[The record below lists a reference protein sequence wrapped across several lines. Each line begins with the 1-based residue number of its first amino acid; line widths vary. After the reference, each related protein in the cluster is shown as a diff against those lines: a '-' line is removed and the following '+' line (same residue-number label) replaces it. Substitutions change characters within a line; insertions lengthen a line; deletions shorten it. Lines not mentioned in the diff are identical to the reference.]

1 MSNTKRSIEPI
12 APGRQFGRYTVGQR
26 LARGGMGEVWL
37 ASAHGPGGFQ
47 KRVVIKTVLPDLV
60 AKPGYV
66 EMLVREASLS
76 AQLDHQNI
84 VQVFDL
90 GCIGGLYYIAMEYLS
105 GRTLAQILRRACAAG
120 VRIPVPALVT
130 MMAACCDGLE
140 YAHARADADGKPLG
154 LLHRDISPSNI
165 MVTFAG
171 RVALL
176 DFGVATASRG
186 RFASQGGQIKGK
198 FHYLAPERV
207 RGEPHDRRSD
217 LYALGVVMYQCL
229 TLRWPFRARNDYQ
242 LLREIANDEPPM
254 PRDHAPWVAPGMERI
269 VMRAMARSP
278 EDRYPTAAALAA
290 DLREYA
296 RSTAQVMAGPEL
308 ATYLCD
314 LFAEEPEVRALGTPP
329 TAVSPVLALEEEP
342 VDAVDPVEPIETVEN
357 SDGIEI
363 DFQGSEVAAEMD
375 IGGADL
381 FPEPTRMTAAT
392 GATDVF
398 SGYGR
403 RRRKRT
409 LSGPAFF
416 GVAMRE
422 RDKG

>member
-1 MSNTKRSIEPI
+1 
-12 APGRQFGRYTVGQR
+12 
-26 LARGGMGEVWL
+26 MGEVWL

-66 EMLVREASLS
+66 EMLVREASLA

-105 GRTLAQILRRACAAG
+105 GRTLAQILRRACAVG
-120 VRIPVPALVT
+120 ERIPVQALLT

-140 YAHARADADGKPLG
+140 YAHARTDADGKPLG

-171 RVALL
+171 RTALL

-217 LYALGVVMYQCL
+217 IYAIGVVMYQCL
-229 TLRWPFRARNDYQ
+229 TLKWPFRARNDYQ
-242 LLREIANDEPPM
+242 LLREIANDDPPM
-254 PRDHAPWVAPGMERI
+254 PRDHAPWVGPALERI
-269 VMRAMARSP
+269 VMRAMAKDP
-278 EDRYPTAAALAA
+278 ADRYPTAAALASE
-290 DLREYA
+290 LREHG
-296 RSTAQVMAGPEL
+296 RDTAQVMAAPEL
-308 ATYLCD
+308 ATYVCD

-329 TAVSPVLALEEEP
+329 TAVSPMLALEEEQ
-342 VDAVDPVEPIETVEN
+342 VEPVLGVEN
-357 SDGIEI
+357 SDGIVI
-363 DFQGSEVAAEMD
+363 DFQGGDVEATEL
-375 IGGADL
+375 GADL
-381 FPEPTRMTAAT
+381 FPEPTRATAAV
-392 GATDVF
+392 GATTTDIF

-409 LSGPAFF
+409 MSGPAFF